1 MVDIRAGP
9 ECMLGGRS
17 IRVLHAQH
25 LLSIAARSVVL
36 IDLFDNLSH
45 PVDVLGSLM
54 LFSYVV
60 V

>member
-1 MVDIRAGP
+1 
-9 ECMLGGRS
+9 MLGGRS